1 MIKLNSLPRIFGRL
15 TDSIALD
22 NLLLVLGGVALQIL
36 VVDVSL
42 DLILS
47 KSQRQVQFKGSLVAL
62 ARLRLLKARLV

>member
-1 MIKLNSLPRIFGRL
+1 MIKLNSLPSIFGRL

>member
-1 MIKLNSLPRIFGRL
+1 LIKLNSLPSIFGRL